1 MKYSSRVILMA
12 ALFSCSVIAAMA
24 LSVPPH
30 GDDHHHGDADKFPSE
45 HGHGGSHHPQGPHYD
60 DQYYYRPRPR
70 GCGCGGCGG
79 CCGGCGGC
87 GGYPHPHDPHPHP
100 HDPIPTVTVTVVDPK
115 PTDPKPTD
123 PKPTDPKPT
132 DPKPTDPKPT
142 DPKPTDPKPTVTAT
156 VVDPKPT
163 DTTVAKVVG
172 FTFVAKNGDYSLP
185 LGAGTIIDLSIF
197 PAATATT
204 TDEAG
209 WTIVAETAGNSD
221 ISKVDFYINGYLK
234 NTDYF
239 TKYFLCGDSNA
250 ATDTG
255 LSGYS
260 TCEYTIIDG
269 LNKITAKPQSFASG
283 SMGAAKT
290 LELKRD
296 GSKLYVNGIYDY

>member
-115 PTDPKPTD
+115 PTDPPTTQ
-123 PKPTDPKPT
+123 PYN
-132 DPKPTDPKPT
+132 
-142 DPKPTDPKPTVTAT
+142 
-156 VVDPKPT
+156 
-163 DTTVAKVVG
+163 KVVG
-172 FTFVAKNGDYSLP
+172 FNFVAKDGEYKVP
-185 LGAGTIIDLSIF
+185 LFPGTTIDLSIF
-197 PAATATT
+197 PVATT
-204 TDEAG
+204 GTSSGPE
-209 WTIVAETAGNSD
+209 WTIEAVTDGPAPV
-221 ISKVDFYINGYLK
+221 SKVDFYINGYLK
-234 NTDYF
+234 NTDYAAL
-239 TKYFLCGDSNA
+239 YFLCGESTTA
-250 ATDTG
+250 ATG
-255 LSGYS
+255 YNGYS
-260 TCEYTIIDG
+260 TCEYTVNNGIS
-269 LNKITAKPQSFASG
+269 KITAKPYQAGATNAIPGFEKTMEIKREGSF
-283 SMGAAKT
+283 
-290 LELKRD
+290 
-296 GSKLYVNGIYDY
+296 LYVNAL